1 MKPRTILLVAIALA
15 ASYPLATGDFRLVG
29 LKYRMQAFGQMAAE
43 HSARIGKDVIEF
55 IGESQAQAKEA
66 ATASD
71 RDALHGAQDK
81 KIHGGFGPLPSG
93 SVQTLD
99 FDENGEILPNPPAPE
114 GTKRLSL
121 STSSPLV
128 PGPKS
133 DIDGATTAL
142 HTPASVDS
150 FGDPGRFQVIS
161 SSAKFPPVIIDTRTG
176 VSWFLKDGM
185 DRRDWTWAP
194 IQHEDGAAGL
204 PSMQRPVE

>member
-1 MKPRTILLVAIALA
+1 MSNNAALAVDAAEKVDRIVKPRTILLVAIALA

-81 KIHGGFGPLPSG
+81 KIHGGFGP
-93 SVQTLD
+93 
-99 FDENGEILPNPPAPE
+99 PP
-114 GTKRLSL
+114 
-121 STSSPLV
+121 SSPLV

-133 DIDGATTAL
+133 DINGATAAL
-142 HTPASVDS
+142 HTSASVDS

-161 SSAKFPPVIIDTRTG
+161 SGAKFPPVMIDTRTG
-176 VSWFLKDGM
+176 VSWFLKGGM
-185 DRRDWTWAP
+185 DRRDWAWAP

-204 PSMQRPVE
+204 PPMQRPVE